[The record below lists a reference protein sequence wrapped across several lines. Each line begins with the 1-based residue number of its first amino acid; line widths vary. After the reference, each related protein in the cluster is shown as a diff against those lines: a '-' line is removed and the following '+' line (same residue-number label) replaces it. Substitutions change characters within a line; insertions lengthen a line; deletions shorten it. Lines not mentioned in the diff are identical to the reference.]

1 MTGTRTARKRQAILT
16 AAGEL
21 FLRQGLGGTT
31 MDQVAAA
38 AGASK
43 VTVYAHF
50 ADKPSLFVAVV
61 GAAIGAAEAGTR
73 SLVDQLGDSTDLA
86 VDLRTFA
93 RQHLREVAAPHLIAM
108 RRMIIAEAPQ
118 FPELARNWHEA
129 APERAHTTLGTQLT
143 RLADRGLLQVPD
155 PRLAAQNLNYLI
167 LSALVN
173 EAMFTGR
180 STPYDRRTVHRHA
193 DEAVRVFLA
202 AYAPPAPLSTLRG

>member
-1 MTGTRTARKRQAILT
+1 MAGTGTRAGRKRQTILT

-21 FLRQGLGGTT
+21 FLRQGFAGTT

-38 AGASK
+38 AEASK

-61 GAAIGAAEAGTR
+61 GAAIDGAEAGTQA
-73 SLVDQLGDSTDLA
+73 LVDRLGESTDLA
-86 VDLRTFA
+86 LDLRTFA
-93 RQHLREVAAPHLIAM
+93 RQHLREVAAPHLVAM
-108 RRMIIAEAPQ
+108 RRMIIAEAPH
-118 FPELARNWHEA
+118 FPELARSWHRA
-129 APERAHTTLGTQLT
+129 APERAHTTLARQLT
-143 RLADRGLLQVPD
+143 RLADRRLLDVPD
-155 PRLAAQNLNYLI
+155 PRLAAQNLNYLV

-180 STPYDRRTVHRHA
+180 TTPFDARTIRRHA

-202 AYAPPAPLSTLRG
+202 AYAGPGLTR